1 MHALNVK
8 FEETMRQF
16 CEKKSGIGRYLVQD
30 KNDRCNRFFDCNE
43 EIVSQRDP
51 NLLIESFRIKGPVCY
66 VKISQEVSPT
76 QVAVLSAFVANG
88 RK

>member
-1 MHALNVK
+1 MACLLSNIFAPTKAKGQKMSNEIH
-8 FEETMRQF
+8 
-16 CEKKSGIGRYLVQD
+16 
-30 KNDRCNRFFDCNE
+30 RCNEVLCHY
-43 EIVSQRDP
+43 SA
-51 NLLIESFRIKGPVCY
+51 IKGPVCY